1 MDLKFDIN
9 DKKVMDALNKIPL
22 ELREKGLKRG
32 LYYIGVDLT
41 RYIQQT
47 YLKGGTTDS
56 KLAVRTGQ
64 FMQTTRPIPPI
75 VDKEDV
81 TGGTVFG
88 VDYAW
93 IHIGEKGQ
101 VTIIRMPIYA
111 KLTKGGAPSTPQTIG
126 SRVVKIPTRVH
137 PEEIF
142 IAFKSN
148 MINAMIQ
155 GINRTVE

>member
-1 MDLKFDIN
+1 MKLNFDFN
-9 DKKVMDALNKIPL
+9 DKDVMDALDKIPP
-22 ELREKGLKRG
+22 ELREKGLKKG

-47 YLKGGTTDS
+47 HLCGGTTVD

-64 FMQTTRPIPPI
+64 LMRTSRPIPPT

-93 IHIGEKGQ
+93 VHIGEKGQ
-101 VTIIRMPIYA
+101 VTIIRAPTHA
-111 KLTKGGAPSTPQTIG
+111 KYTKGGAPSTPQTIG
-126 SRVVKIPTRVH
+126 SRVIEIQTRIH

-142 IAFKSN
+142 IKRKAN
-148 MINAMIQ
+148 IIDTMIL
-155 GINRTVE
+155 GINRTIE